1 MNSWTAM
8 KDWPESLTKL
18 LGNREMDVGKESR
31 ESVQLAE
38 YLQFGKEGT
47 SNPSDLSASP
57 LYIFDSSVFD
67 DVSEL
72 LCHFHVPFIFPKDD
86 GLMHVIFSSKVFQPE
101 YRWLL
106 IGHKNSG
113 FGIHIDP
120 FNTHA
125 WNALIVGR
133 KRWALLPPSTSPEVA
148 LSCFTKSAAVWFK
161 ERDKQSNTSFPGL
174 IEFEQVAG
182 EIVFIPNSWWH
193 VALCLELSI
202 AVTYN
207 YLGEDSLQEVILLN
221 KKIGGEAEDFAK
233 RWEERLKQ
241 QGSTC

>member
-18 LGNREMDVGKESR
+18 LGNRDMDVGKESR

-38 YLQFGKEGT
+38 YLQFGKEDT
-47 SNPSDLSASP
+47 SNISDPSASP

-67 DVSEL
+67 DVNEL
-72 LCHFHVPFIFPKDD
+72 LRHFHVPSIFPKDD
-86 GLMHVIFSSKVFQPE
+86 GFMHVIFSSQVFRPE

-133 KRWALLPPSTSPEVA
+133 KRWALFPPSTTPEVA
-148 LSCFTKSAAVWFK
+148 MSCFSNSAAVWFK
-161 ERDKQSNTSFPGL
+161 ERDKLPISFPGL

-221 KKIGGEAEDFAK
+221 KKKGGEEEYVAK
-233 RWEERLKQ
+233 RWEERLN
-241 QGSTC
+241 QGSTW